1 MLKKEIFDLSKS
13 ALQPWR
19 RDNDYAIGQMVYVNG
34 SIFKALTLHHSTTTV
49 FEADE
54 DKWELIVG
62 GDGGGG
68 NIPVGGIVPFSG
80 DTLPDGFLYCRG
92 QEISRTTF
100 AQLFRIIGTAYG
112 SGDGA
117 TTFNV
122 PDLQGRIPTGVD
134 FNKVLSTGYAQSR
147 GAKGGSFTRTLT
159 VNNLPSHSH
168 TFTGESHTHT
178 FTGASH
184 YHGLNGHALTSQ
196 STSSISTSGTY
207 IPRILSV
214 TSSQNDG
221 VYDGIRLYKDNGDC
235 EHKADVDWNYTNDIT
250 QTNLATTDGTN
261 SSETTGGTI
270 SNVGSGTEF
279 AIAQP
284 YLAMD
289 YIICYK
295 RNTKNIDDVTIDP
308 WITNV
313 NYEVDAV
320 VYRNGALYKCLT
332 AHLSEQ
338 DFNATE
344 RANWEL
350 IAGNDMSNVPEV
362 VDARTDVEGNAYT
375 TLSERLN
382 ADEQEVIDARTNAD
396 GDVFTTLGERLD
408 DMDDR
413 MNDLLDWTV
422 TTDYKIGDCVV
433 YDRNIYRALDEHTSC
448 ATTLKDDIA
457 HWNKVVGE
465 DVELEAQNVI
475 KLINISNPPF
485 DMRQYIIKDLANK
498 HEVKS
503 PCIYNFYVMPNGYT
517 NAIHGTV
524 SEYYCKVTYWSELV
538 IHYEAMLTRF
548 KNNEV
553 CDYLSTKY
561 FAFYWNGTFS
571 GWESEDMIK
580 EYQTGLKY
588 RKNDVVYYND
598 ELYMKLADSAT
609 HETAF
614 VPTEWKRFITES
626 DMQEVINARTDADG
640 NTYTSLKERLDT
652 EQANTVISLDVKRIE
667 LVDQLPVVE
676 EPGVLYLVKA

>member
-100 AQLFRIIGTAYG
+100 AQLFKIIGTAYG

-168 TFTGESHTHT
+168 TFTGTAHTHT
-178 FTGASH
+178 FTGTSH
-184 YHGLNGHALTSQ
+184 NHGLDGNALTSQ
-196 STSSISTSGTY
+196 STSGISDNGTY

-221 VYDGIRLYKDNGDC
+221 VYDGIRLYKDNGDY
-235 EHKADVDWNYTNDIT
+235 EYKSDVDWNYATSIT
-250 QTNLATTDGTN
+250 QTVSATTGGTVGN
-261 SSETTGGTI
+261 TTTSGTI
-270 SNVGSGTEF
+270 SNVGSGDAF

-295 RNTKNIDDVTIDP
+295 RNTKNIDDITIDP
-308 WITNV
+308 WIANV

-413 MNDLLDWTV
+413 MNDIHDWQ
-422 TTDYKIGDCVV
+422 TDTEYKVGDCVA
-433 YDRNIYRALDEHTSC
+433 YDRYLWRAVRDHTS
-448 ATTLKDDIA
+448 TGTKIS
-457 HWNKVVGE
+457 
-465 DVELEAQNVI
+465 NVNFE
-475 KLINISNPPF
+475 KLIGHDVAPDVQNISLISCQNDVALEIRNRVVF
-485 DMRQYIIKDLANK
+485 SKNSYYGRSNTTTWHFLVYEGDA
-498 HEVKS
+498 V
-503 PCIYNFYVMPNGYT
+503 
-517 NAIHGTV
+517 NAITKGRGTF
-524 SEYYCKVTYWSELV
+524 YCKVTYSADDYL
-538 IHYEAMLTRF
+538 IYEANLMRTGGG
-548 KNNEV
+548 NNPDYATV
-553 CDYLSTKY
+553 KYIGIYWNDVFMGWMPVDYLKP
-561 FAFYWNGTFS
+561 
-571 GWESEDMIK
+571 
-580 EYQTGLKY
+580 YQRGVKY
-588 RKNDVVYYND
+588 RQGEMVTYDN
-598 ELYMKLADSAT
+598 ELYMRLADSVNFT
-609 HETAF
+609 GDFDTA
-614 VPTEWKRFITES
+614 EWKRFITEV
-626 DMQEVINARTDADG
+626 DMQEVIDARTDADG

-667 LVDQLPVVE
+667 LVDQLPAVE
-676 EPGVLYLVKA
+676 EPGVLYLVKN